1 MLSLLAGSV
10 VGGVGNVDGQPGAFN
25 NPNTTAVDGA
35 GNVFVADM
43 TNHTIRKIS
52 PAGVVTTLAGTAGS
66 AGSTDGTGAAARFNF
81 PRGLAVDGAGNV
93 LVADT
98 ANHTIRKI
106 SPAGVVTTLAGS
118 AGSAGSTDGTGAA
131 ARFNLPIGLAVD
143 GAGNVLVAD
152 YLNQTIRKI
161 SPLGEVTTLAGTA
174 GSAGSADGTGAAAR
188 FSNPVG
194 LAVDAAGH
202 VLVADYGNHTIR
214 KISPLGVVT
223 TLAGTAASLGSADG
237 TGAAARFNYP
247 RGLAVDAAGNVLVAD
262 TGNHTI
268 RKISPAG
275 VVTTL
280 AGTATSLG
288 STDGTGAAA
297 RFSSPAGLAVDA
309 AGYVFV
315 ADTSNH
321 TIRKISPAGVVT
333 TLAGTA
339 GMSGSTDGTGAAARF
354 SNPVGLAVDGAGN
367 VLVADYKNH
376 TIRKISPAGVVTTL
390 AGKAGV
396 QGSLNG
402 TGAAARFSSPT
413 GLAVDGAGNVL
424 VVDYGNNTI
433 RKISPAGVVTTLA
446 GTAGVQ
452 DSTDGTGAAARFSNP
467 IGLTVD
473 GAGNVLVADSANHTI
488 RKISPAGV
496 VTTLAGTAGSAGITD
511 GTGAAAR
518 FNNPRGLAVDGAGNV
533 LVADAP
539 NHTIRK
545 ISPAGVVTTLAGTA
559 GVQDSTDGTGAAAR
573 FNFPQGLAVDAAGNV
588 LVADTSNH
596 TIRKISPAGV
606 VTTVVGAAGVR
617 GFNPG
622 PLPGAL
628 SSPIGL
634 ALQGNTLYFSQQ
646 NGVGMVSDIDQLP

>member
-52 PAGVVTTLAGTAGS
+52 PLGVVTTLAGTVGSAGDTDGTGAAAQFHYPRGLAVDAAGNVFVADTSNLTIRKISPAGVVTTLAGTAGS
-66 AGSTDGTGAAARFNF
+66 AGSTDGTGAAARFNS

-131 ARFNLPIGLAVD
+131 ARFNLPI
-143 GAGNVLVAD
+143 
-152 YLNQTIRKI
+152 
-161 SPLGEVTTLAGTA
+161 
-174 GSAGSADGTGAAAR
+174 
-188 FSNPVG
+188 
-194 LAVDAAGH
+194 
-202 VLVADYGNHTIR
+202 
-214 KISPLGVVT
+214 
-223 TLAGTAASLGSADG
+223 
-237 TGAAARFNYP
+237 
-247 RGLAVDAAGNVLVAD
+247 
-262 TGNHTI
+262 
-268 RKISPAG
+268 
-275 VVTTL
+275 
-280 AGTATSLG
+280 
-288 STDGTGAAA
+288 
-297 RFSSPAGLAVDA
+297 
-309 AGYVFV
+309 
-315 ADTSNH
+315 
-321 TIRKISPAGVVT
+321 
-333 TLAGTA
+333 
-339 GMSGSTDGTGAAARF
+339 
-354 SNPVGLAVDGAGN
+354 GLAVDGAGN

>member
-25 NPNTTAVDGA
+25 NPNATAVDGA

-52 PAGVVTTLAGTAGS
+52 PLGVVTTLAGTVGS
-66 AGSTDGTGAAARFNF
+66 AGDTDGTGAAAQFHY
-81 PRGLAVDGAGNV
+81 PRGLAVDAAGNV
-93 LVADT
+93 FVADT
-98 ANHTIRKI
+98 SNLTIRKI
-106 SPAGVVTTLAGS
+106 SPA
-118 AGSAGSTDGTGAA
+118 
-131 ARFNLPIGLAVD
+131 
-143 GAGNVLVAD
+143 
-152 YLNQTIRKI
+152 
-161 SPLGEVTTLAGTA
+161 
-174 GSAGSADGTGAAAR
+174 
-188 FSNPVG
+188 
-194 LAVDAAGH
+194 
-202 VLVADYGNHTIR
+202 
-214 KISPLGVVT
+214 GVVT

-280 AGTATSLG
+280 AGTAG
-288 STDGTGAAA
+288 SAGITDGTGAAA
-297 RFSSPAGLAVDA
+297 RF
-309 AGYVFV
+309 
-315 ADTSNH
+315 N
-321 TIRKISPAGVVT
+321 
-333 TLAGTA
+333 
-339 GMSGSTDGTGAAARF
+339 
-354 SNPVGLAVDGAGN
+354 NPRGLAVDGAGN
-367 VLVADYKNH
+367 VLVADAPNH
-376 TIRKISPAGVVTTL
+376 
-390 AGKAGV
+390 
-396 QGSLNG
+396 
-402 TGAAARFSSPT
+402 
-413 GLAVDGAGNVL
+413 
-424 VVDYGNNTI
+424 TI

>member
-1 MLSLLAGSV
+1 M
-10 VGGVGNVDGQPGAFN
+10 GGVGNVDGQPGAFN
-25 NPNTTAVDGA
+25 NPNATAVDGA

-52 PAGVVTTLAGTAGS
+52 PLGVVTTLAGTAGGLGS
-66 AGSTDGTGAAARFNF
+66 ADGTGAAARFNY
-81 PRGLAVDGAGNV
+81 PAGLAVDGAGNV

-98 ANHTIRKI
+98 
-106 SPAGVVTTLAGS
+106 
-118 AGSAGSTDGTGAA
+118 
-131 ARFNLPIGLAVD
+131 
-143 GAGNVLVAD
+143 
-152 YLNQTIRKI
+152 
-161 SPLGEVTTLAGTA
+161 
-174 GSAGSADGTGAAAR
+174 
-188 FSNPVG
+188 
-194 LAVDAAGH
+194 
-202 VLVADYGNHTIR
+202 GNHTIR
-214 KISPLGVVT
+214 KISPLGVVTTLAGTVGSAGDTDGTGAAAQFHYPRGLAVDAAGNVFVADTSNLTIRKISPAGVVT

-354 SNPVGLAVDGAGN
+354 NLPIGLAVDGAGN

>member
-52 PAGVVTTLAGTAGS
+52 PLGVVTTLAGTAGGLGS
-66 AGSTDGTGAAARFNF
+66 ADGTGAAARFNG

-98 ANHTIRKI
+98 
-106 SPAGVVTTLAGS
+106 
-118 AGSAGSTDGTGAA
+118 
-131 ARFNLPIGLAVD
+131 
-143 GAGNVLVAD
+143 
-152 YLNQTIRKI
+152 
-161 SPLGEVTTLAGTA
+161 
-174 GSAGSADGTGAAAR
+174 
-188 FSNPVG
+188 
-194 LAVDAAGH
+194 
-202 VLVADYGNHTIR
+202 GNHTIR
-214 KISPLGVVT
+214 KISPLGVVTTLAGTVGSAGDTDGTGAAAQFHYPRGLAVDAAGNVFVADTSNLTIRKISPAGVVT

-354 SNPVGLAVDGAGN
+354 NLPIGLAVDGAGN

>member
-25 NPNTTAVDGA
+25 NPNATAVDGA

-52 PAGVVTTLAGTAGS
+52 PLGVVTTLAGTAGGLGS
-66 AGSTDGTGAAARFNF
+66 ADGTGAAARFNY
-81 PRGLAVDGAGNV
+81 PAGLAVDGAGNV

-98 ANHTIRKI
+98 
-106 SPAGVVTTLAGS
+106 
-118 AGSAGSTDGTGAA
+118 
-131 ARFNLPIGLAVD
+131 
-143 GAGNVLVAD
+143 
-152 YLNQTIRKI
+152 
-161 SPLGEVTTLAGTA
+161 
-174 GSAGSADGTGAAAR
+174 
-188 FSNPVG
+188 
-194 LAVDAAGH
+194 
-202 VLVADYGNHTIR
+202 GNHTIR

-223 TLAGTAASLGSADG
+223 TLAGTVGSAGDTDG
-237 TGAAARFNYP
+237 TGAAAQFHYP
-247 RGLAVDAAGNVLVAD
+247 RGLAVDAAGNVFVAD
-262 TGNHTI
+262 TGNLTI

-354 SNPVGLAVDGAGN
+354 NLPIGLAVDGAGN